1 MKSFDS
7 NFIQYLQTKGF
18 DDQQIEQAITKL
30 LQYRDMTL
38 EWNNKV
44 NLTAITNPDEFL
56 QKHYVDSLLCADAKE
71 LKDART
77 VLDVGTGG
85 GFPGIPLAIFFPEK
99 HFVLLDSLQKRLKI
113 VREMADTIGL
123 KNVEVVHGRAEDLA
137 RDSKYREQFD
147 LCVSRAVANLSTLA
161 ELCLPFVNVGGTFIS
176 YKGPNC
182 SVEVNDAKNAVRM
195 MGGTINRIEQPKP
208 VKYPSEHNMIYI
220 KKVKKTPGPYP
231 RKAGTPLKNPIK

>member
-18 DDQQIEQAITKL
+18 DDQQIEQAIPKL

-38 EWNNKV
+38 KWNNKV

-71 LKDART
+71 LQDVRT

-123 KNVEVVHGRAEDLA
+123 TNVEVIHGRAEDLA
-137 RDSKYREQFD
+137 RESKYREQFD

-161 ELCLPFVNVGGTFIS
+161 ELCLPFVKVGGTFIS

-220 KKVKKTPGPYP
+220 KKVKKTPGPCP

>member
-7 NFIQYLQTKGF
+7 NFVPFLQSKGF
-18 DDQQIEQAITKL
+18 DDQQIEQAIPKL
-30 LQYRDMTL
+30 LEYRVMTL

-56 QKHYVDSLLCADAKE
+56 LKHYVDSLLCADAKE
-71 LKDART
+71 LHDART

-113 VREMADTIGL
+113 VREMADAIGL
-123 KNVEVVHGRAEDLA
+123 KNVEVAHGRAEDLA

-161 ELCLPFVNVGGTFIS
+161 ELCLPFVKVGGAFVS
-176 YKGPNC
+176 YKGANC
-182 SVEVNDAKNAVRM
+182 AEEVSEAQNAIKM
-195 MGGTINRIEQPKP
+195 MGGKIDRIVQPKLTH
-208 VKYPSEHNMIYI
+208 YPTDHNMIYI
-220 KKVKKTPGPYP
+220 RKAKKTPGTYP